1 MEESKITS
9 GLLSSIAKTIYKV
22 ISFPF
27 STVVRRIRNRR
38 NVYKAFWEWSDGY
51 AEEQKHGHHSSR
63 KYVLPKILESGFM
76 IGYAYDELKELE
88 RTYVTR
94 IPHFLRKKLNPLLSL
109 LDYVRLKYG
118 DARDAMY
125 GSDTNYLS
133 LENAKG
139 AKEEIGDSI
148 LDFRDYC
155 RRKLDSFLYRIVG

>member
-9 GLLSSIAKTIYKV
+9 GMLSTIAKTIYKV

-76 IGYAYDELKELE
+76 IGYAYDELKKLE

-94 IPHFLRKKLNPLLSL
+94 IPHFLRKKLSPLLRL
-109 LDYVRLKYG
+109 LDNVRLKYG
-118 DARDAMY
+118 DAKDAMY
-125 GSDTNYLS
+125 GSDTNYLPPEIAE
-133 LENAKG
+133 LAK
-139 AKEEIGDSI
+139 KEIGDSI
-148 LDFRDYC
+148 IDLRDYC
-155 RRKLDSFLYRIVG
+155 RRKLDSSLYRMVG